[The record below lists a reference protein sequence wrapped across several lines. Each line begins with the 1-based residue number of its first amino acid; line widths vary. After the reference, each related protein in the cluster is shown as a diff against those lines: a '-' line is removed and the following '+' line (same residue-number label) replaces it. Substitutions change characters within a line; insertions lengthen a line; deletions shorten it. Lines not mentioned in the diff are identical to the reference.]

1 MWEFL
6 VFNFLVFSVYKNH
19 KFSHHLFFLAIFPDL
34 EMLQFWSVNY
44 IFQAYKLYFYFGHVR
59 NFGQHLYLSVFSK
72 QWKCQL
78 LAFVKYMLY
87 SHCTENCIFC
97 TFWRLKTLVLWR
109 KIFQNLLIIGYLC
122 CPKNSTI
129 DSKKN
134 FHNSGTTGCR
144 KLPDPSMICIF
155 NALLSLVYNSH
166 SYFNELILPWSTYSS
181 HEKFRWRKFRRRKLR
196 TYFQSFGLLF
206 GSKSEK
212 L

>member
-1 MWEFL
+1 MPGLTIILFILDMSEFL
-6 VFNFLVFSVYKNH
+6 ENIYIWVFLVNSE
-19 KFSHHLFFLAIFPDL
+19 SAL
-34 EMLQFWSVNY
+34 
-44 IFQAYKLYFYFGHVR
+44 
-59 NFGQHLYLSVFSK
+59 
-72 QWKCQL
+72 L
-78 LAFVKYMLY
+78 LAFVEYMFY
-87 SHCTENCIFC
+87 SHCAENCIFC

-109 KIFQNLLIIGYLC
+109 KIVQNLLIIGYLC

-134 FHNSGTTGCR
+134 FHNSGTTGRR

-166 SYFNELILPWSTYSS
+166 SYFNELILPWSAYIS
-181 HEKFRWRKFRRRKLR
+181 HEKFRWRRFRQRKFR